1 MRNVMVCVT
10 QQRTCDR
17 LIKFGHELLT
27 DQGGELHVVHVTG
40 ARLNSLG
47 IDNTEAAMDYLHAKA
62 RSYGGIVTI
71 VESED
76 VVDALVELV
85 NEHKITHIVLG
96 ESREAT
102 GRNRVIENMR
112 GKTIGIADV
121 IVLPA

>member
-17 LIKFGHELLT
+17 LIKFGHEMLT
-27 DQGGELHVVHVTG
+27 DQGGQLHIVHVTG
-40 ARLNSLG
+40 IRNDTYEDDNSKTALAYLY
-47 IDNTEAAMDYLHAKA
+47 TRAEA
-62 RSYGGIVTI
+62 YGAQLTI
-71 VESED
+71 EESDD
-76 VVDALVELV
+76 VVETLVDLV
-85 NEHKITHIVLG
+85 REHQITHIVMG

-102 GRNRVIENMR
+102 GRNRVIENLR

>member
-27 DQGGELHVVHVTG
+27 DQGGELHIVHVTG

-47 IDNTEAAMDYLHAKA
+47 IDSTQATMDYLRERAKN
-62 RSYGGIVTI
+62 YGGELTI

-76 VVDALVELV
+76 VVDTLVELV
-85 NEHKITHIVLG
+85 KEHGITHIVLG

-102 GRNRVIENMR
+102 GRNRVIENLR

>member
-17 LIKFGHELLT
+17 LIKFGHQMLT
-27 DQGGELHVVHVTG
+27 DQGGKLHIVHVTEDRSNLLG
-40 ARLNSLG
+40 MDNSQ
-47 IDNTEAAMDYLHAKA
+47 TAMGYLQEKAK
-62 RSYGGIVTI
+62 SYGGELTI
-71 VESED
+71 AESED
-76 VVDALVELV
+76 VVETLLGLVKEY
-85 NEHKITHIVLG
+85 EITHIVLG

-102 GRNRVIENMR
+102 GRNRVIENLR

>member
-1 MRNVMVCVT
+1 
-10 QQRTCDR
+10 
-17 LIKFGHELLT
+17 
-27 DQGGELHVVHVTG
+27 
-40 ARLNSLG
+40 
-47 IDNTEAAMDYLHAKA
+47 MDYLHAKA

-102 GRNRVIENMR
+102 GRNRVIANLR